1 MSDDPSDTRPSVQL
15 AILQY
20 LREHSAATASQ
31 VSEIYPQV
39 TRSCQDP
46 ARVTHERRL
55 NWARVHLC
63 HMKAGG
69 LVDSRP
75 AVRPDGLRSRGI
87 YKLWELTP
95 AGARLT
101 EAT

>member
-1 MSDDPSDTRPSVQL
+1 MSDSDSTRPSVQL

-20 LREHSAATASQ
+20 LQEHKAATASQ
-31 VSEIYPQV
+31 VSEIYPRV

-46 ARVTHERRL
+46 SEVTHERRL

-63 HMKAGG
+63 HMRAEG

-75 AVRPDGLRSRGI
+75 AARPQGLRSRGI